1 MVIKQRCL
9 MNKEY
14 LKEYSLLPINFN
26 TDEIWNFIPLAEQLH
41 IVPIIGQEMYN
52 ELLDQVENNEV
63 TPENASLL
71 LQIYPF
77 EGLAIMEVSMPYI
90 AFHITEIGI
99 TKGSS
104 ENSDSVTTN
113 DINYLT
119 NYVRSQM
126 VPYKERLIEFISQN
140 SELYPNI
147 KIEKKCEKQTTNG
160 RVYGFNQINTDVDYN
175 RLTNGSLSQNFVDFI
190 WHFEN

>member
-90 AFHITEIGI
+90 AFHITEVGI

-160 RVYGFNQINTDVDYN
+160 RVYGFKQINTDVDYN

-190 WHFEN
+190 WRFD

>member
-1 MVIKQRCL
+1 MVMKQRCL

-41 IVPIIGQEMYN
+41 IVPIIGQEMYK

-90 AFHITEIGI
+90 AYHITEVGI

-126 VPYKERLIEFISQN
+126 TPCKERLIEFISQN
-140 SELYPNI
+140 SELYPSI
-147 KIEKKCEKQTTNG
+147 KIEHKCEKQITNG
-160 RVYGFNQINTDVDYN
+160 RVYSFRQINTDVDYN
-175 RLTNGSLSQNFVDFI
+175 RLSNGSLSGNIMDSI
-190 WHFEN
+190 WRFD

>member
-90 AFHITEIGI
+90 AFHITEVGI

-104 ENSDSVTTN
+104 ENSESVTTN

-190 WHFEN
+190 WRFN

>member
-1 MVIKQRCL
+1 

-41 IVPIIGQEMYN
+41 IVPIIGQEMYK

-90 AFHITEIGI
+90 AYHITEVGI

-126 VPYKERLIEFISQN
+126 TPCKERLIEFISQN

-147 KIEKKCEKQTTNG
+147 KVEKKCEKQITNG
-160 RVYGFNQINTDVDYN
+160 RVYSFRQINTDVDYN
-175 RLTNGSLSQNFVDFI
+175 RLTNGSLSGNIMDSI
-190 WHFEN
+190 WRFD

>member
-41 IVPIIGQEMYN
+41 IVPIIGQEMYK

-90 AFHITEIGI
+90 AFHITEVGI

-113 DINYLT
+113 DVNYLT

>member
-90 AFHITEIGI
+90 AFHITEVGI

-113 DINYLT
+113 DVNYLT

-160 RVYGFNQINTDVDYN
+160 RVYGFKQINTDVDYN

-190 WHFEN
+190 WRFD

>member
-90 AFHITEIGI
+90 AFHITEVGI

-140 SELYPNI
+140 FELYPNI

-190 WHFEN
+190 WRFN

>member
-41 IVPIIGQEMYN
+41 IVPIIGQEMYK

-71 LQIYPF
+71 LQIYP
-77 EGLAIMEVSMPYI
+77 L
-90 AFHITEIGI
+90 
-99 TKGSS
+99 K
-104 ENSDSVTTN
+104 DQ
-113 DINYLT
+113 LLW
-119 NYVRSQM
+119 
-126 VPYKERLIEFISQN
+126 K
-140 SELYPNI
+140 
-147 KIEKKCEKQTTNG
+147 
-160 RVYGFNQINTDVDYN
+160 
-175 RLTNGSLSQNFVDFI
+175 
-190 WHFEN
+190 

>member
-41 IVPIIGQEMYN
+41 IVPIIGQEMYK

-90 AFHITEIGI
+90 AFHITEVGI

-190 WHFEN
+190 WQFD